1 MIPVVEAIW
10 QSYSRLSKASG
21 SGCRAGI
28 KKPASAGFFG
38 VHESLLLDFGFLVL
52 DVLANHG
59 IVFLEYHL
67 VRSVFL
73 VLVGGVVVACASG
86 GYQFD
91 QISHDAA
98 PST

>member
-1 MIPVVEAIW
+1 MATIW
-10 QSYSRLSKASG
+10 QPYSCKSTANPGRLAKS
-21 SGCRAGI
+21 CRAGI

-38 VHESLLLDFGFLVL
+38 VLESLLLDFGFLVV

-59 IVFLEYHL
+59 IVFLEYQL
-67 VRSVFL
+67 VRGVFL
-73 VLVGGVVVACASG
+73 VLVGGVVVAGASG

>member
-1 MIPVVEAIW
+1 MT
-10 QSYSRLSKASG
+10 
-21 SGCRAGI
+21 GI
-28 KKPASAGFFG
+28 KKPASAGFFRIQ
-38 VHESLLLDFGFLVL
+38 ESLLLDFRFLVI
-52 DVLANHG
+52 DVLAYHG

-67 VRSVFL
+67 VRGIFL
-73 VLVGGVVVACASG
+73 VLVGGVEVACASG

>member
-1 MIPVVEAIW
+1 M
-10 QSYSRLSKASG
+10 
-21 SGCRAGI
+21 
-28 KKPASAGFFG
+28 
-38 VHESLLLDFGFLVL
+38 
-52 DVLANHG
+52 LAYDG

-67 VRSVFL
+67 VRRIFL
-73 VLVGGVVVACASG
+73 VLVSGVEMACASG